1 MFQWM
6 EILAQG
12 PVAKAILALSIVAAA
27 GLALG
32 SLGIRGIRLG
42 AAGVLFAGIFF
53 GQLGMHID
61 DRILEF
67 VRDFG
72 LLLFVYTVGLHV
84 GPGFFSSLKQ
94 RGLLLNAL
102 GAAIVLLGGL
112 IVAGFRFLFHF
123 AVPVIGGLY
132 AGATTNTPS
141 LAAAQAALQ
150 GLPGSNPGSSDLLG
164 MAYAVAYPFGIV
176 GIILTMLLVRKVFS
190 IDVDFEARN
199 VVLSAQ
205 ASERTPDFIDLE
217 VTNPNV
223 DGLAL
228 RDLPFA
234 AEAGVVFSRLL
245 RSGTVTVPENDSVV
259 RMGDGLRLVG
269 PKAKLLQFEPV
280 IGRKSSIDIKSVP
293 SELKTGQLYVTKNQV
308 LGKSLGELNFERAY
322 GAVVTRITRAD
333 VEFAANDHVR
343 LQFGDSLFVVGSEN
357 GVMQVAELVGNKP
370 KVLDHPHVL
379 PVFVGIFLGVILGSL
394 PIVLPGMPA
403 PVRLGLAGGPLLVA
417 LVLSQVGRLGPL
429 IWYLSPAANLVLR
442 EIGIVLFLA
451 CVGLKSGTRFL
462 DVLLSGSGVY
472 WMAAGAFLTFV
483 PLMIVGIVARK
494 FFKLDYPT
502 LCGVLAGSMTDPPA
516 LAFATGVTK
525 SDQPLVAYAAVYPLV
540 MILRVFI
547 VQVLILMLPM

>member
-32 SLGIRGIRLG
+32 SLGIRGIRPG
-42 AAGVLFAGIFF
+42 AAGVLFAGILC

-190 IDVDFEARN
+190 IDVDLEARN

-417 LVLSQVGRLGPL
+417 LLLSQVGRVGPL